1 MDPLSLIRQFEGFRE
16 TPYWDVNAL
25 RTGYG
30 SDTVTLP
37 DGTVQRVT
45 KDTRVTREDA
55 DRDLARRVNTE
66 FMPRAAAAVGPDIFA
81 ALSAPQQAALAS
93 ITYNYGELPS
103 PVARAV
109 QSGDPAATAAA
120 IRALGSHNGGINKDR
135 RNQEADVYAGS
146 AGQGGGAAQSGQ
158 SAAPYSAPSNDYTR
172 LAMAYANGKMTPQDA
187 AIYERGMAEGV
198 FPKAEQKKPAVL
210 PDPLAIYAQTAMQ
223 NNAPVQL
230 RPLQT
235 SAIQNATPLQRFPG
249 I

>member
-1 MDPLSLIRQFEGFRE
+1 MADPLALIRSFEGFRE

-45 KDTRVTREDA
+45 ESTRVTREDA

-66 FMPRAAAAVGPDIFA
+66 FMPRAAAAVGPAFA
-81 ALSAPQQAALAS
+81 SLSPQQQAALAS

-103 PVARAV
+103 SVASAAA
-109 QSGDPAATAAA
+109 SGDPVATAEA
-120 IRALGSHNGGINKDR
+120 IRALGSHNEGVNRDR
-135 RNQEADVYAGS
+135 RNQEADIYAGAAELPAGAAGGD
-146 AGQGGGAAQSGQ
+146 AGQAA
-158 SAAPYSAPSNDYTR
+158 ANPYTR
-172 LAMAYANGKMTPQDA
+172 LAMAYANGKMTPEDE

-198 FPKAEQKKPAVL
+198 FPKAEKSKPAAM
-210 PDPLAIYAQTAMQ
+210 PDPLAIYAANAPQQ
-223 NNAPVQL
+223 RAPVQL
-230 RPLQT
+230 QPLQV
-235 SAIQNATPLQRFPG
+235 AAVQNATPLQRFPG

>member
-1 MDPLSLIRQFEGFRE
+1 MTDALALIRSFEGFRE

-45 KDTRVTREDA
+45 EGTRVTREDA

-66 FMPRAAAAVGPDIFA
+66 FMPRAASAVGPEIFA
-81 ALSAPQQAALAS
+81 SMSPQQQAALAS
-93 ITYNYGELPS
+93 ITYNYGSLPS
-103 PVARAV
+103 TVASAV
-109 QSGDPAATAAA
+109 RSGDPAAVAEA

-135 RNQEADVYAGS
+135 RNQEADIYAG
-146 AGQGGGAAQSGQ
+146 AVGLPGAD
-158 SAAPYSAPSNDYTR
+158 APSGGNDYTR
-172 LAMAYANGKMTPQDA
+172 LAMAYANGKMTPEDA

-198 FPKAEQKKPAVL
+198 FPKAEKAAAM
-210 PDPLAIYAQTAMQ
+210 PDPLAIYANTAQ
-223 NNAPVQL
+223 QQAPVQFQ
-230 RPLQT
+230 PLQIAAAT
-235 SAIQNATPLQRFPG
+235 NATPLQRFPG

>member
-1 MDPLSLIRQFEGFRE
+1 MTDPLALIRSFEGFRE

-45 KDTRVTREDA
+45 DTTRVTREDA

-66 FMPRAAAAVGPDIFA
+66 FLPRAASAVGPEVFA
-81 ALSAPQQAALAS
+81 SLSGPQQAALAS

-103 PVARAV
+103 TVAQAAR
-109 QSGDPAATAAA
+109 SGDPATTAEA
-120 IRALGSHNGGINKDR
+120 IRALGSHNDGINRDR
-135 RNQEADVYAGS
+135 RNQEADIFAGA
-146 AGQGGGAAQSGQ
+146 AGLPSGAAQSGQ
-158 SAAPYSAPSNDYTR
+158 ASDASNPYAR
-172 LAMAYANGKMTPQDA
+172 LAYAYANGKMTPEDE

-198 FPKAEQKKPAVL
+198 MPKAEKSKPKEL
-210 PDPLAIYAQTAMQ
+210 PNPLAIYAQTAMRQ
-223 NNAPVQL
+223 PEQSQIQ
-230 RPLQT
+230 PLQV
-235 SAIQNATPLQRFPG
+235 AAVQNATPLQRFPG

>member
-1 MDPLSLIRQFEGFRE
+1 MTDALALIRSFEGFRE

-45 KDTRVTREDA
+45 EGTRVTREDA

-81 ALSAPQQAALAS
+81 NMSPQQQAALAS

-103 PVARAV
+103 SVASAAR
-109 QSGDPAATAAA
+109 SGDTAATAEA
-120 IRALGSHNGGINKDR
+120 IRALGSHNDGINRDR
-135 RNQEADVYAGS
+135 RNREADIFAG
-146 AGQGGGAAQSGQ
+146 AADLPAGGAD
-158 SAAPYSAPSNDYTR
+158 APTSNPYAR
-172 LAMAYANGKMTPQDA
+172 LAYAYANGKMTPEDE
-187 AIYERGMAEGV
+187 AIYERGMSEGV
-198 FPKAEQKKPAVL
+198 LPKAEKSKPMQ
-210 PDPLAIYAQTAMQ
+210 PDPLAIYAATAMRPREQ
-223 NNAPVQL
+223 S
-230 RPLQT
+230 PLQPLQFAAAT
-235 SAIQNATPLQRFPG
+235 NATPLQRFPG